1 LMGRGEGFWGGGEAV
16 NVVFSPQN
24 RALGGGA
31 VGGRLTGECALNR
44 LCAVRLAVAHDLQII
59 KS

>member
-1 LMGRGEGFWGGGEAV
+1 MGRVFGGGEAV
-16 NVVFSPQN
+16 NVVFLPQN

-31 VGGRLTGECALNR
+31 AAGGLTGEFGVNT